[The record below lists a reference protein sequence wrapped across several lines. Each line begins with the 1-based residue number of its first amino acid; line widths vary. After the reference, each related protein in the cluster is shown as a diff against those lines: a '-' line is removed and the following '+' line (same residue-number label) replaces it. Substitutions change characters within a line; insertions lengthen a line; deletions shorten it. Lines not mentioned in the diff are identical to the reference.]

1 MLKQIYYNHPKM
13 FSDELRR
20 FILRIPSI
28 PFLEALLLLRSAP
41 SQQWDAEEVARRLYI
56 NSQQAVELLKG
67 LVAAKMCKEVK
78 REQECFVYKPES
90 DELRALIDELA
101 IEYTHNLIE
110 VTNLIHANS
119 NKDQKIHLLADAFV
133 WRKES

>member
-1 MLKQIYYNHPKM
+1 M

-41 SQQWDAEEVARRLYI
+41 SQTWDADTVARRLYI
-56 NSQQAVELLKG
+56 NSQQAIELLKG
-67 LVAAKMCKEVK
+67 LAAARVCMEVK
-78 REQECFVYKPES
+78 HNPECFIYKPES
-90 DELRALIDELA
+90 DELCKLIDDLA
-101 IEYTHNLIE
+101 SEYAHNLIE

-119 NKDQKIHLLADAFV
+119 NQDRKIHLLADAFV
-133 WRKES
+133 LRKES

>member
-1 MLKQIYYNHPKM
+1 M

-41 SQQWDAEEVARRLYI
+41 SETWDAETVANRLYI
-56 NSQQAVELLKG
+56 NTQQAVELLKS
-67 LVAAKMCKEVK
+67 LVAAKICMEVK
-78 REQECFVYKPES
+78 RNPERFIYKPES
-90 DELRALIDELA
+90 DELCQLIDDLA
-101 IEYTHNLIE
+101 SEYAHNLIE

-133 WRKES
+133 LRKEN

>member
-1 MLKQIYYNHPKM
+1 M

-41 SQQWDAEEVARRLYI
+41 SQTWDADTVARRLYI
-56 NSQQAVELLKG
+56 NSQQAIELLKG
-67 LVAAKMCKEVK
+67 LVAARVCMEVTHSP
-78 REQECFVYKPES
+78 ECFIYKPES
-90 DELRALIDELA
+90 DELCKLIDDLA
-101 IEYTHNLIE
+101 SEYAHNLIE

-119 NKDQKIHLLADAFV
+119 NQDRKIHLLADAFV
-133 WRKES
+133 LRKES

>member
-1 MLKQIYYNHPKM
+1 M

-41 SQQWDAEEVARRLYI
+41 SETWDADTVANRLYI
-56 NSQQAVELLKG
+56 NTQQAVELLRS
-67 LVAAKMCKEVK
+67 LVAAKICMEVK
-78 REQECFVYKPES
+78 RNPERFIYKPES
-90 DELRALIDELA
+90 DELCKLIDDLA
-101 IEYTHNLIE
+101 SEYAHNLIE

-133 WRKES
+133 LRKEN

>member
-1 MLKQIYYNHPKM
+1 MNPKQQKM

-41 SQQWDAEEVARRLYI
+41 TQTWDADTVARRLYI
-56 NSQQAVELLKG
+56 NSQQAVELLKS
-67 LVAAKMCKEVK
+67 LVAARLCTEVQHNPK
-78 REQECFVYKPES
+78 CFIYKPES
-90 DELRALIDELA
+90 DELCKLIDDLA
-101 IEYTHNLIE
+101 SEYAHNLIE

-119 NKDQKIHLLADAFV
+119 NKDQKVHLLADAFV
-133 WRKES
+133 LWKENP

>member
-1 MLKQIYYNHPKM
+1 MIAEYNDNDFPM

-41 SQQWDAEEVARRLYI
+41 TQAWDAEALARRLYI
-56 NSQQAVELLKG
+56 NSSQAIELLKS
-67 LVAAKMCKEVK
+67 LAAANVCTKIK
-78 REQECFVYKPES
+78 RSPESFIYKPES
-90 DELRALIDELA
+90 DEMRVLIDELA
-101 IEYTHNLIE
+101 NEYAHNLIE

-119 NKDQKIHLLADAFV
+119 SKDQKIHLLADAFV
-133 WRKES
+133 WRKEE

>member
-1 MLKQIYYNHPKM
+1 M

-41 SQQWDAEEVARRLYI
+41 TQTWDAETVSHRLYI
-56 NSQQAVELLKG
+56 NSQQAVELLKS
-67 LVAAKMCKEVK
+67 LAAARLCMEV
-78 REQECFVYKPES
+78 RHNPDCYVYRPES
-90 DELRALIDELA
+90 DELGQLIDDLA
-101 IEYTHNLIE
+101 SEYAHNLIE

-119 NKDQKIHLLADAFV
+119 NKDHKIHLLADAFLL
-133 WRKES
+133 RKEG